1 MDDIKDLVSV
11 EVLHPI
17 YENSNRYMEGD
28 KFLCPLERAMQL
40 GKNVRILQS
49 IHDPVMKDFIAPHNT
64 MIKSAPIRKAKV
76 ETEAGTRNIPMKP
89 EYICSI
95 CGKKFSSKI
104 GLIGHSRTHRKKE

>member
-1 MDDIKDLVSV
+1 MDNIEDLVSV

-17 YENSNRYMEGD
+17 YENFNRYTEGD

-49 IHDPVMKDFIAPHNT
+49 IHDPVMKDFIAPENT
-64 MIKSAPIRKAKV
+64 MIKESPVRKREVGVKD
-76 ETEAGTRNIPMKP
+76 IPMKP

-95 CGKKFSSKI
+95 CGKKFASRI
-104 GLIGHSRTHRKKE
+104 ALIGHNRIHKKKE